1 MLVLVQPVVVPVPAD
16 VHTPLHLAEAC
27 FVTSVQLLSDFST
40 LVLIVTFLR
49 FFVRNFKIL
58 ELSFDEIT

>member
-1 MLVLVQPVVVPVPAD
+1 MVYVVLVCSAIVQPVVVVPVPAD

-40 LVLIVTFLR
+40 LVVTLLR
-49 FFVRNFKIL
+49 FFLRNFKTM
-58 ELSFDEIT
+58 F

>member
-1 MLVLVQPVVVPVPAD
+1 MVVPVPAD

-40 LVLIVTFLR
+40 LVLSHIVEILSEKFLR
-49 FFVRNFKIL
+49 SKI
-58 ELSFDEIT
+58 